1 MIHLAR
7 DRLDAQRGRTHIK
20 RVLRPVE
27 GAKPK
32 KPSIA
37 IRTDGRKAKDLRD
50 MRGGRL
56 KM

>member
-1 MIHLAR
+1 MKHVAR

-32 KPSIA
+32 KHQYLYG
-37 IRTDGRKAKDLRD
+37 RTDGRKAIDPRD
-50 MRGGRL
+50 MRGIG
-56 KM
+56 